1 MLSYS
6 TVLVVVPVSTMH
18 ARVVLLWLYLVVVC
32 GGCITLSVCALKMI
46 KFSTVY
52 IKGEANRHLEMDRRN
67 SSMSS

>member
-1 MLSYS
+1 
-6 TVLVVVPVSTMH
+6 MH

-52 IKGEANRHLEMDRRN
+52 IKGEANRHLEMDRRD